1 MHVTQLLHS
10 LLCALNIEIV
20 KAGLPEGSLGFVA
33 KESSLAWI
41 SPFSLGQDRVRRPLL
56 KHLHDRGWSAHLR
69 FCDQKMNM
77 LGHHD
82 ASDDYESVLLPRL
95 FENGKEAVARTGC
108 VEEWQAVIARAS
120 DKVQVMR
127 TISTMQAGRHDKLMV
142 SVASYPPLQK
152 TQERGTRSFETGRR
166 ELKGMG
172 HPPVDTPNP

>member
-1 MHVTQLLHS
+1 VHVPELLHS
-10 LLCALNIEIV
+10 LLRAPGIEIIEAV
-20 KAGLPEGSLGFVA
+20 LPESALGFIA
-33 KESSLAWI
+33 EEESLARV
-41 SPFSLGQDRVRRPLL
+41 SAFSLGQERVRRPLL
-56 KHLHDRGWSAHLR
+56 QHRHDRGRSAHLR

-82 ASDDYESVLLPRL
+82 VSDDYESVLLPRL

-142 SVASYPPLQK
+142 SAASYPPLQK